1 MPQQDE
7 PPARGAARGGFG
19 RLATALAAGIVGG
32 LLAPLVYPA
41 LSRNARPM
49 TRKAMK
55 AGIVAFERGREIAAE
70 WGERAS
76 DVMAEARAEYD
87 EELRSSQQPEPPAA
101 NTDIVRLR
109 GSGRETASS

>member
-7 PPARGAARGGFG
+7 PPARRAAPGRFG

-32 LLAPLVYPA
+32 LMAPLVYPA

-87 EELRSSQQPEPPAA
+87 EELKSSDQPEPPVA

>member
-7 PPARGAARGGFG
+7 LPARGAAGGGFG

-87 EELRSSQQPEPPAA
+87 EELKSSQQPEPPAA

>member
-1 MPQQDE
+1 MPQQNE
-7 PPARGAARGGFG
+7 LPARGAAGGGFG

-32 LLAPLVYPA
+32 LLAPLVYPV
-41 LSRNARPM
+41 LLRNARSM
-49 TRKAMK
+49 IRKAMK
-55 AGIVAFERGREIAAE
+55 AGIIAFERGREIAAE

-87 EELRSSQQPEPPAA
+87 EELKSSQQPEPPAA